1 MTSLTTKATSPQI
14 SSTPTTDATPSMNRP
29 PAAVD
34 LFRTLEL
41 RTDIGVLYDDARCT
55 VRDGFV
61 AVENPQNPLHFGGNM
76 LVFPGPPRDGDLER
90 WLALWDETFGD
101 RFDHRTFEWDTAGG
115 EEGASAEFVD
125 AGFDLH
131 RTSILAASPRDIRL
145 PEKDSSHVAVVE
157 VDLAAAGDDVVALG
171 LASDPAMAAR
181 EGVERHRECQ
191 RKQLARRRRAIEAGR
206 GFWLGARAGD
216 GTLTGALGLFDV
228 GGGIARYQHV
238 DTHPD
243 WRRQGI
249 CSRLLYGA
257 AQLGAER
264 FDVDT
269 LVIAA
274 DREYHALDLYRKAG
288 FAERQLSAGL
298 PACPR
303 RPPWADVRARPA
315 NGG

>member
-1 MTSLTTKATSPQI
+1 MSH
-14 SSTPTTDATPSMNRP
+14 
-29 PAAVD
+29 AAVD

-41 RTDIGVLYDDARCT
+41 RTDIGVLYDEARCT

-61 AVENPQNPLHFGGNM
+61 AVENLNNPLHFGGNM
-76 LVFPGPPRDGDLER
+76 LVFPGPPKHGGLER

-125 AGFDLH
+125 AGFELH

-145 PEKDSSHVAVVE
+145 RKKGTSHVEVVE
-157 VDLAAAGDDVVALG
+157 VDLAAARDEVVALG
-171 LASDPAMAAR
+171 LASDPEMAAK
-181 EGVERHRECQ
+181 EGVERYREYQ
-191 RKQLARRRRAIEAGR
+191 RKQVARRQRAIEAGK

-216 GTLTGALGLFDV
+216 GALTGALGLFDV

-243 WRRQGI
+243 WRRQGV
-249 CSRLLYGA
+249 CSRLLYEA

-264 FDVDT
+264 FNIDT

-274 DREYHALDLYRKAG
+274 DRGYHALDLYRKVG
-288 FAERQLSAGL
+288 FVERELSAGL
-298 PACPR
+298 CRVPGPA
-303 RPPWADVRARPA
+303 PA
-315 NGG
+315 S

>member
-1 MTSLTTKATSPQI
+1 MS
-14 SSTPTTDATPSMNRP
+14 
-29 PAAVD
+29 AAAAD

-55 VRDGFV
+55 VCGGFV
-61 AVENPQNPLHFGGNM
+61 AVENLNNPLHFGGNM
-76 LVFPGPPRDGDLER
+76 LVFSGPPQHGDVER
-90 WLALWDETFGD
+90 WLSLWDETFGD

-125 AGFDLH
+125 AGFELH

-145 PEKDSSHVAVVE
+145 RDHTSQVEVVE
-157 VDLAAAGDDVVALG
+157 VDLAAAGGEVVALG
-171 LASDPAMAAR
+171 LASDPEMAAK
-181 EGVERHRECQ
+181 EGVERHREYQ
-191 RKQLARRRRAIEAGR
+191 RKQVARRQRAIEAGN

-249 CSRLLYGA
+249 CSRLLYEA

-274 DREYHALDLYRKAG
+274 DREYHALDLYRKVG
-288 FAERQLSAGL
+288 FVERELSAGL
-298 PACPR
+298 CRMPA
-303 RPPWADVRARPA
+303 PPAAAGPT
-315 NGG
+315 

>member
-1 MTSLTTKATSPQI
+1 
-14 SSTPTTDATPSMNRP
+14 MNRP

-34 LFRTLEL
+34 LFHTLEL

-76 LVFPGPPRDGDLER
+76 LVFPGPPRHGDLER

-131 RTSILAASPRDIRL
+131 RTSILAASPGDIRP
-145 PEKDSSHVAVVE
+145 PEKDTSHVEVVE

-181 EGVERHRECQ
+181 EGVERHREYQ
-191 RKQLARRRRAIEAGR
+191 RKQLARRQRAIEAGR

-257 AQLGAER
+257 AQRGAER
-264 FDVDT
+264 LDVDT

-288 FAERQLSAGL
+288 FAERELSAGL
-298 PACPR
+298 CRVPA
-303 RPPWADVRARPA
+303 PPAES
-315 NGG
+315 

>member
-1 MTSLTTKATSPQI
+1 MTPG
-14 SSTPTTDATPSMNRP
+14 
-29 PAAVD
+29 AAD

-41 RTDIGVLYDDARCT
+41 RTDVGVLYDDARCT

-61 AVENPQNPLHFGGNM
+61 AVENLENPLHFGGNM
-76 LVFPGPPRDGDLER
+76 LVFPGPPQHGDLGR

-115 EEGASAEFVD
+115 EEGASAEFVG
-125 AGFDLH
+125 AGFELH
-131 RTSILAASPRDIRL
+131 RTSILAASPPDIRL
-145 PEKDSSHVAVVE
+145 PDKDTSHVEVAE

-171 LASDPAMAAR
+171 LASDPEMAAR
-181 EGVERHRECQ
+181 EGVERHRQHQ
-191 RKQLARRRRAIEAGR
+191 RTQVARRQRAIEAGK

-238 DTHPD
+238 DTHPG

-249 CSRLLYGA
+249 CSRLLYDA
-257 AQLGAER
+257 ARLGAER

-274 DREYHALDLYRKAG
+274 DREYHALDLYRKVG
-288 FAERQLSAGL
+288 FAERELSAGL
-298 PACPR
+298 CRVPA
-303 RPPWADVRARPA
+303 PPAAS
-315 NGG
+315 

>member
-1 MTSLTTKATSPQI
+1 MS
-14 SSTPTTDATPSMNRP
+14 

-41 RTDIGVLYDDARCT
+41 RTDIGVLYEDARCT

-61 AVENPQNPLHFGGNM
+61 AVEDLNNPLHFGGNM
-76 LVFPGPPRDGDLER
+76 LVFPGLPRHGYLER

-125 AGFDLH
+125 AGFELH

-145 PEKDSSHVAVVE
+145 RDKDTSHVEVVE
-157 VDLAAAGDDVVALG
+157 VDLAAAGDEVVALG
-171 LASDPAMAAR
+171 IASDPEMAAK
-181 EGVERHRECQ
+181 EGVERHRAYQ
-191 RKQLARRRRAIEAGR
+191 RKQVARKRRAIEAGK
-206 GFWLGARAGD
+206 GFWLGTRAED

-228 GGGIARYQHV
+228 GGGIARFQHV

-249 CSRLLYGA
+249 CSRLLYEA
-257 AQLGAER
+257 AHLGAER

-274 DREYHALDLYRKAG
+274 DREYHALELYRKVG
-288 FAERQLSAGL
+288 FVERELSAGL
-298 PACPR
+298 LRVPA
-303 RPPWADVRARPA
+303 PPAAS
-315 NGG
+315 